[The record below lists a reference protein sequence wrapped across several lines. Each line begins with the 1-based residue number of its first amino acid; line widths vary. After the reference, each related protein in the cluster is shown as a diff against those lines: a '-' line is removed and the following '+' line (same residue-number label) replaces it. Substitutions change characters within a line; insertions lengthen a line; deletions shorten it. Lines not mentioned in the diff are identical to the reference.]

1 MRLDTLEYELGCEF
15 RRLLT
20 ASTAAMAREKRVGL
34 LLSGG
39 TDSMCVMW
47 TLLELGIAVHA
58 YTFHLEGNE
67 SKDCH
72 AARRAA
78 AIYGVELTD
87 VVIPYQTPVELA
99 GDVAPLVK
107 RMGSARK
114 THVECTWPF
123 IWMAPAVEERQVF
136 TGMSADDLWGSAA
149 YMIIRYSKTRELFSE
164 HRRGIMADETTGGW
178 SFVRDEFTRAGK
190 NLMAPFRG
198 HDVMEWFFQRSYE
211 ELNRPK
217 QKNPALEGFSDY
229 YKQAD
234 GIYRRQSNLQ
244 VGSGIREY
252 MARMLEDPAVNPGGL
267 YKWMRGDQG
276 GLYGQWL

>member
-1 MRLDTLEYELGCEF
+1 MTDLGQEF
-15 RRLLT
+15 RQLLI
-20 ASTAAMAREKRVGL
+20 ASTKAQVRDRHVGL

-47 TLLELGIAVHA
+47 SLLDLGVAVHA

-67 SKDCH
+67 SKDCE

-78 AIYGVELTD
+78 SLYGVELTE
-87 VVIPYQTPVELA
+87 VVIPHQTPVELA
-99 GDVAPLVK
+99 ADVAPLVK

-123 IWMAPAVEERQVF
+123 TWMAPAIEERQVF

-149 YMIIRYSKTRELFSE
+149 YMIIRFSKDRGVFEA
-164 HRRGIMADETTGGW
+164 HRREIMADETTGGW

-190 NLMAPFRG
+190 SLMAPFRG
-198 HDVMEWFFQRSYE
+198 HDVMEWFFQRDYS
-211 ELNRPK
+211 ELNKPK
-217 QKNPALEGFSDY
+217 QKNPAHDGFADY
-229 YKQAD
+229 YSQAK
-234 GIYRRQSNLQ
+234 GVYRRQSNLQ

-252 MARMLEDPAVNPGGL
+252 MARMLDDPVVNAKG

-276 GLYGQWL
+276 GLYGEWL